1 MEIEL
6 PEGNEEWHFV
16 KGQTGKSREE
26 HYLGRGGDAWGQGET
41 EIHDWCDRESMTTV
55 GEAVWYDHCGLILVF
70 AEEEGR
76 EVKGGSKGCR
86 LGLWNQG
93 VG

>member
-1 MEIEL
+1 MRNGILSKDRQVRLE
-6 PEGNEEWHFV
+6 
-16 KGQTGKSREE
+16 KSIIWAGEVM
-26 HYLGRGGDAWGQGET
+26 HGAQGET
-41 EIHDWCDRESMTTV
+41 EIHDWCDRDTTTV
-55 GEAVWYDHCGLILVF
+55 GEAAWCDHCGLILVF

>member
-16 KGQTGKSREE
+16 KGQTGKTGEE
-26 HYLGRGGDAWGQGET
+26 HYLGRGGDAWAQGET
-41 EIHDWCDRESMTTV
+41 EIHDWCDREPMTAL
-55 GEAVWYDHCGLILVF
+55 GEQCGLILVF
-70 AEEEGR
+70 AGEEGR
-76 EVKGGSKGCR
+76 EVTGESKGCR
-86 LGLWNQG
+86 MGLWNWG

>member
-1 MEIEL
+1 MRNGILSED
-6 PEGNEEWHFV
+6 
-16 KGQTGKSREE
+16 GQVRLEKSIIW
-26 HYLGRGGDAWGQGET
+26 AGEVMHGAQCET
-41 EIHDWCDRESMTTV
+41 KIHDWCDRESVTTV
-55 GEAVWYDHCGLILVF
+55 GEAVWYDHCGLILVAVF

-76 EVKGGSKGCR
+76 EVKGESKGCS